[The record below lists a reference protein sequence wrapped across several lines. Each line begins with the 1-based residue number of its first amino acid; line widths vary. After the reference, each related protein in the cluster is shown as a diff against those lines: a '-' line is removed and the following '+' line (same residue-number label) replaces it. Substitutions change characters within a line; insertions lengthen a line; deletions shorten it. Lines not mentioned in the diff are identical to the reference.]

1 MSAPFRVFIG
11 WDSREP
17 IAYDVARHSL
27 LKRAS
32 IPVEVTPIK
41 VEEMR
46 ARGLYTRGKDPL
58 ASTEFTYTRFLTPAL
73 AGFSGWALFCDCD
86 FLWLGDIAELA
97 AYTRAPKA
105 IYCVQ
110 HDYRPK
116 ETTKMDGAVQTV
128 YPRKN
133 WSSLMLFNCDHPAVR
148 QLTPEV
154 VNSASGAYL
163 HRLQWVDDAD
173 IGDLPTE
180 WNWLEG
186 WNEKPAQGTPKVV
199 HYTRGGPWFAD
210 WQDVD
215 YGDLWRAERDAV
227 LAGQETDAIVEL
239 ARFQRPQ
246 LQPLRA
252 RVCVFHRHQQ
262 RDVGGDIARQPPGGG
277 VQVAL
282 EKDIGDDRLQDD
294 DGRDDDDQRAA
305 EQSARQETLDGKSVT
320 HGPPQPRSG
329 TSI

>member
-1 MSAPFRVFIG
+1 MRTPFRVFIG

-17 IAYDVARHSL
+17 IAYDVARHAL

-46 ARGLYTRGKDPL
+46 ARGLYTRDKDPL

-86 FLWLGDIAELA
+86 FLWLGDIAELV
-97 AYTRAPKA
+97 AYTRTPKA
-105 IYCVQ
+105 VYCVQ

-116 ETTKMDGAVQTV
+116 EAIKMDGAVQTV

-148 QLTPEV
+148 RLTPEV
-154 VNSASGAYL
+154 VNRESGAYL
-163 HRLQWVDDAD
+163 HRMQWADDAD
-173 IGDLPTE
+173 IGALPTE

-186 WNEKPAQGTPKVV
+186 WNEKPAKGTPKAV
-199 HYTRGGPWFAD
+199 HYTRGGPWFAE

-227 LAGQETDAIVEL
+227 LAEQETA
-239 ARFQRPQ
+239 
-246 LQPLRA
+246 
-252 RVCVFHRHQQ
+252 
-262 RDVGGDIARQPPGGG
+262 
-277 VQVAL
+277 VA
-282 EKDIGDDRLQDD
+282 
-294 DGRDDDDQRAA
+294 
-305 EQSARQETLDGKSVT
+305 QS
-320 HGPPQPRSG
+320 
-329 TSI
+329 